1 MPKFLDA
8 PSWYDSDG
16 ELREMSGY
24 YNVGAN
30 YGTFCIP
37 AFKEKTTAFPF
48 GGTFYVS
55 TTAPGSGQV
64 CVSSSGNLIMTT
76 GGTAGNVLIKAA
88 NGAPTWSGLYV
99 HNVYIYG
106 TGAGGVAAY
115 AYMTVVSSDSEEYTT
130 AAQVYAKFS
139 GYQHTVMTTGKI
151 ASESTYG
158 VIVASFLSNN
168 DIGMRYI
175 KIGTPNGGASSIYIT
190 PSSISDKVCSIT

>member
-1 MPKFLDA
+1 MPKFLDT
-8 PSWYDSDG
+8 PSWYDQNGQLVVPTTFTMTGMGGVNYVLKTGGQGSLTKVAVFSSQGDPGSIAYASAGGYPVWNDSGVAGQVLTSDG
-16 ELREMSGY
+16 S
-24 YNVGAN
+24 NS
-30 YGTFCIP
+30 P
-37 AFKEKTTAFPF
+37 K
-48 GGTFYVS
+48 
-55 TTAPGSGQV
+55 
-64 CVSSSGNLIMTT
+64 
-76 GGTAGNVLIKAA
+76 
-88 NGAPTWSGLYV
+88 WSGLYV

-158 VIVASFLSNN
+158 VIVGSFLSNN

-175 KIGTPNGGASSIYIT
+175 KIDTPNGGASSIYIT